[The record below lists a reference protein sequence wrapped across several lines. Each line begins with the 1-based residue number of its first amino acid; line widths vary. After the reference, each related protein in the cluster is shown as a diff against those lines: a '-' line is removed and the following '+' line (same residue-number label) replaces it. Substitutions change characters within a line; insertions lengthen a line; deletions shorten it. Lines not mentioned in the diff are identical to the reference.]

1 MNIRLETAM
10 AMNDTAPAWTKTRF
24 GGAFVLMLR
33 TGGVIVSVALFI
45 VGIPLFLMP
54 IPLGLPVFAV
64 AFVLLALSSKRAHA
78 MITGQLRRHPRV
90 WKRLRPL
97 FRE

>member
-33 TGGVIVSVALFI
+33 TAGVILAVALMI
-45 VGIPLFLMP
+45 VAVPLFLMP
-54 IPLGLPVFAV
+54 IPLGLPLFAL
-64 AFVLLALSSKRAHA
+64 ACVLLALSSKRAHA
-78 MITGQLRRHPRV
+78 MITGGLKRHPKIWARV
-90 WKRLRPL
+90 RPL